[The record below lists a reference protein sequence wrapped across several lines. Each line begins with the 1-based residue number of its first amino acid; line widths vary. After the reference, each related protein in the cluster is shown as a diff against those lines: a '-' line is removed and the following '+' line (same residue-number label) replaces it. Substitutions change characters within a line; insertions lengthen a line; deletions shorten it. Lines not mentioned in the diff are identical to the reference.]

1 MPPSPVAAPAA
12 AGENKTV
19 GQRRLNS
26 LPPPPP
32 PPLDPALV
40 NHYRKKM
47 SKERLALTG
56 LQLLEKSRRLGL
68 PASGGLLKRKI
79 YRFLREGAV
88 QRGPSFARRDRTKH
102 YQGTVAFKPGVYFV
116 DYGEFHKEWKGRN
129 DGATGF
135 LVAVENLTN
144 RLFVL
149 PTRGKDTKQW
159 MESLS
164 KFVETVRQVSV
175 VYSDRDSVASQA
187 FRQKVQ
193 EDYGLRWYFLKK
205 GHKSFLAERY
215 VGFVK
220 TKLSQ
225 ALESDQTLA
234 EKKRWVDLVEPL
246 VSEYNRQLVPGTSF
260 RRQAVNR
267 DNHASFLS
275 QLLGTPDYDL
285 RISGRVL
292 GPFENERWNRS
303 VFAFDLGDKVRVS
316 RKADWTDPENRAGF
330 KKSSTVGGFGSRIY
344 TVSGRQLRAT
354 KDGKRL
360 VPVYRLAEIKD
371 GGFVFY
377 ENELVRDNSSAYA
390 PPPATSATGK
400 DPADSLEAQDGS
412 DNDDDNN
419 KDAKK

>member
-1 MPPSPVAAPAA
+1 LPAGKNAADA
-12 AGENKTV
+12 
-19 GQRRLNS
+19 RLNPS
-26 LPPPPP
+26 
-32 PPLDPALV
+32 LV
-40 NHYRKKM
+40 NHYQKKL
-47 SKERLALTG
+47 SKERVALTG
-56 LQLLEKSRRLGL
+56 LQLLEKARQLGL
-68 PASGGLLKRKI
+68 PARGSLLKAKI
-79 YRFLREGAV
+79 YKFLREGAV
-88 QRGPSFARRDRTKH
+88 REGPSFARRDKTKH

-116 DYGEFHKEWKGRN
+116 DYGEFHKEWRGSN
-129 DGATGF
+129 NGATGC

-187 FRQKVQ
+187 FRQKVK
-193 EDYGLRWYFLKK
+193 EDYGIRWYFLKK

-215 VGFVK
+215 VGYVK

-225 ALESDQTLA
+225 ALESDRTLL
-234 EKKRWVDLVEPL
+234 EKRRWVDLVEPL
-246 VSEYNRQLVPGTSF
+246 VREYNQQLVPGTGF
-260 RRQAVNR
+260 RRQAVSK
-267 DNHASFLS
+267 DNHSSFLS
-275 QLLGTPDYDL
+275 QLLKTPDYDL

-292 GPFENERWNRS
+292 GPFENERWNKS

-330 KKSSTVGGFGSRIY
+330 KKSSVVGGFGSRIY

-377 ENELVRDNSSAYA
+377 ENELVKDNSSAYA
-390 PPPATSATGK
+390 LPRAMSAEADK
-400 DPADSLEAQDGS
+400 SADSLEAQAGS
-412 DNDDDNN
+412 LPPP
-419 KDAKK
+419 APAQA

>member
-1 MPPSPVAAPAA
+1 MALPSSGADAR
-12 AGENKTV
+12 GTDD
-19 GQRRLNS
+19 GRR
-26 LPPPPP
+26 
-32 PPLDPALV
+32 PLLAQSLV
-40 NHYRKKM
+40 NHYRRKL
-47 SKERLALTG
+47 SRDRVALTG
-56 LQLLEKSRRLGL
+56 LQLLEKARRLGL
-68 PASGGLLKRKI
+68 SAGSGGGSKKNV

-116 DYGEFHKEWKGRN
+116 DYGEFHKDWKARN
-129 DGATGF
+129 NGATGF

-164 KFVETVRQVSV
+164 RFIEKTRQVSV

-187 FRQKVQ
+187 FRQKIR
-193 EDYGLRWYFLKK
+193 EDYGIRWYFLKK

-225 ALESDQTLA
+225 ALESDERLA

-260 RRQAVNR
+260 RRQGVNR
-267 DNHASFLS
+267 DNHSSFLS
-275 QLLGTPDYDL
+275 QLLGTQDYDL

-292 GPFENERWNRS
+292 GPFENERWNKH
-303 VFAFDLGDKVRVS
+303 VFAFDLGDRVRVS
-316 RKADWTDPENRAGF
+316 RKADWTDPENRSGF
-330 KKSSTVGGFGSRIY
+330 KKPSTVGGFGSRIY

-377 ENELVRDNSSAYA
+377 ENELVREDSSAAYA
-390 PPPATSATGK
+390 ESLLPQAISLPASAK
-400 DPADSLEAQDGS
+400 I
-412 DNDDDNN
+412 
-419 KDAKK
+419 